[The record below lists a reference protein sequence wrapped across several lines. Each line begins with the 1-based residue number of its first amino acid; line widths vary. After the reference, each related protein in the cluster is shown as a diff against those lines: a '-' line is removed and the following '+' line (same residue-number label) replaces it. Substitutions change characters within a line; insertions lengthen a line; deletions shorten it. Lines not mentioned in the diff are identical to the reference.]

1 MLGVFFNKV
10 SSVLGARI
18 YQGIKGVYYMNK
30 NKLMTGIAGTSLAIG
45 SLTAGNAHAEG
56 KMIDAFITDDAA
68 CSLGTVAMDF
78 DLSELNSNGGDQS
91 QAPSI
96 KLNME
101 PNVAVIETPVELINY
116 TDGPAK
122 FILKSITDNKFGHY
136 VTKDKV
142 KVEAGAEQSTSV
154 YTATP
159 NNGTYKIKVRA
170 KGLGPINSTKNINVS
185 ETCK

>member
-1 MLGVFFNKV
+1 
-10 SSVLGARI
+10 
-18 YQGIKGVYYMNK
+18 MNK
-30 NKLMTGIAGTSLAIG
+30 RIMTGITGGLLATTMLTPNTPAG
-45 SLTAGNAHAEG
+45 AEG
-56 KMIDAFITDDAA
+56 EMIDARITPEEATCA
-68 CSLGTVAMDF
+68 LGNVAMNF
-78 DLSELNSNGGDQS
+78 DLSELISNGGDQS
-91 QAPSI
+91 QAPSR